1 MIKSMTGYGFSSKNN
16 NNYSIEVETKSLNSK
31 YFDLNLKSNFEIG
44 KIENEIRNYVKRK
57 LLRGKIEINIIV
69 TQPINKT
76 KVIDRDKYLSFF
88 KEIKSIPSNDK
99 IIDSEIH
106 NKIFRNLSFVET
118 NKKLNIPKKFV
129 IPTLKKSINNCD
141 NFRKDEGSSIQKD
154 LKKNISL
161 IKKELNKIF
170 KNDKA
175 KKKSLKKKIYKKIN
189 SIKEVQFDKNR
200 IEQELFFYL
209 EKIDINE
216 EIVRLNNHIDLFQ
229 KTLNK
234 NDQVGKKLNFICQE
248 IGREIN
254 TIGSKCSE
262 FKIQKSV
269 ITMKEHLEKIK
280 EENFNVL

>member
-154 LKKNISL
+154 LKKNINL

>member
-16 NNYSIEVETKSLNSK
+16 NSYSVEVETKSLNSK
-31 YFDLNLKSNFEIG
+31 YFDFNLKSNFEIG

-69 TQPINKT
+69 TQPIKKT

-88 KEIKSIPSNDK
+88 KEIKSITSNDK
-99 IIDSEIH
+99 IIDSMIH
-106 NKIFRNLSFVET
+106 DKIFRNLSFVEK
-118 NKKLNIPKKFV
+118 NKKLNIPKKIV
-129 IPTLKKSINNCD
+129 IPILKQSINNCD
-141 NFRKDEGSSIQKD
+141 NFRKDEGNSIQKD
-154 LKKNISL
+154 LKKNINL
-161 IKKELNKIF
+161 IKKELNKII
-170 KNDKA
+170 KNDSV
-175 KKKSLKKKIYKKIN
+175 KKKSLKKNIYKKIN
-189 SIKEVQFDKNR
+189 LIKEVQFDKNR

-216 EIVRLNNHIDLFQ
+216 EIVRLNNHIDLFE
-229 KTLNK
+229 KTLDKK
-234 NDQVGKKLNFICQE
+234 NQVGKKLNFICQE

>member
-57 LLRGKIEINIIV
+57 LLRGKIEINIFV

-76 KVIDRDKYLSFF
+76 KVIDRNKYLSFF

-106 NKIFRNLSFVET
+106 DKIFRNLSFVET

>member
-57 LLRGKIEINIIV
+57 LIRGKIEINIIV
-69 TQPINKT
+69 TQTINKT
-76 KVIDRDKYLSFF
+76 KVIDRNKYLSFF

-106 NKIFRNLSFVET
+106 DKIFRNLSFVET
-118 NKKLNIPKKFV
+118 NKKLNVPKKFI

-154 LKKNISL
+154 LKKNINL
-161 IKKELNKIF
+161 IKIELNKIF

>member
-1 MIKSMTGYGFSSKNN
+1 MTGYGFSSKNN

-44 KIENEIRNYVKRK
+44 RIENEIRNYVKRK

-76 KVIDRDKYLSFF
+76 KVIDRNKYLSFF

-106 NKIFRNLSFVET
+106 DKIFRNLSFVET

-154 LKKNISL
+154 LKKNINL

>member
-57 LLRGKIEINIIV
+57 LLRGKIEINIFV

-76 KVIDRDKYLSFF
+76 KVIDRNKYLSFF

-106 NKIFRNLSFVET
+106 DKIFRNLSFVET

-154 LKKNISL
+154 LKKNINL

-175 KKKSLKKKIYKKIN
+175 KKKSLKKKIHKKIN

>member
-106 NKIFRNLSFVET
+106 DKIFRNLSFVET

-154 LKKNISL
+154 LKKNINL

>member
-76 KVIDRDKYLSFF
+76 KVIDRNKYLSFF

-106 NKIFRNLSFVET
+106 NNIFRNLSFVET

-154 LKKNISL
+154 LKKNINL

-170 KNDKA
+170 KNDKT
-175 KKKSLKKKIYKKIN
+175 KKKSLKKKIHKKIN

>member
-31 YFDLNLKSNFEIG
+31 YFDLNLKSNFKIG

-57 LLRGKIEINIIV
+57 LLRGKIEINLIV

-76 KVIDRDKYLSFF
+76 KFIDRDKYLSFF
-88 KEIKSIPSNDK
+88 KEIKSIPSNHK

-106 NKIFRNLSFVET
+106 NNIFRNLSFVET
-118 NKKLNIPKKFV
+118 NKKLNVPKKFI
-129 IPTLKKSINNCD
+129 IPSLKKSINNCD

-154 LKKNISL
+154 LKKNINL

-175 KKKSLKKKIYKKIN
+175 NKKSLKKKIFKKIN

-216 EIVRLNNHIDLFQ
+216 EIIRLNNHIDLFQ

-234 NDQVGKKLNFICQE
+234 KNQVGKKLNFICQE

>member
-1 MIKSMTGYGFSSKNN
+1 MNSMTWYGFSSKNN

-106 NKIFRNLSFVET
+106 DKIFRNLSFVET

-154 LKKNISL
+154 LKKNINL

-175 KKKSLKKKIYKKIN
+175 KKKSLKKKIHKKIN

>member
-44 KIENEIRNYVKRK
+44 RIENEIRNYVKRK
-57 LLRGKIEINIIV
+57 LLRGKIEINIFV
-69 TQPINKT
+69 TQPINKN

-88 KEIKSIPSNDK
+88 KEIKNIPSKDK

-106 NKIFRNLSFVET
+106 DKIFRNLSFVET

-154 LKKNISL
+154 LKKNINL

-175 KKKSLKKKIYKKIN
+175 KKKSLKKKIHKKIN

-280 EENFNVL
+280 EENFNIL

>member
-57 LLRGKIEINIIV
+57 LIRGKIEINIIV
-69 TQPINKT
+69 TQTINKT
-76 KVIDRDKYLSFF
+76 KVIDRNKYLSFF

-106 NKIFRNLSFVET
+106 DKIFRNLSFVET
-118 NKKLNIPKKFV
+118 NKKLNVPKKFV
-129 IPTLKKSINNCD
+129 IPTLKKSINYCD

-154 LKKNISL
+154 LKKNINL

-175 KKKSLKKKIYKKIN
+175 KKKSLNKKIHKKIN

>member
-57 LLRGKIEINIIV
+57 LIRGKIEINIIV

-76 KVIDRDKYLSFF
+76 KVIDRNKYLSFF

-106 NKIFRNLSFVET
+106 DKIFRNLSFVET
-118 NKKLNIPKKFV
+118 NKKLNVPKKFV

-154 LKKNISL
+154 LKKNINL

-175 KKKSLKKKIYKKIN
+175 KKKSLKKKIHKKIN

>member
-16 NNYSIEVETKSLNSK
+16 NSYSVQVETKSLNSK

-44 KIENEIRNYVKRK
+44 RIENEIRNYVKRK
-57 LLRGKIEINIIV
+57 LIRGKIEINIFV

-76 KVIDRDKYLSFF
+76 KVIDRNKYLSFF

-106 NKIFRNLSFVET
+106 DKIFRNLSFVET

-154 LKKNISL
+154 LKKNINL

>member
-106 NKIFRNLSFVET
+106 DKIFRNLSFVET
-118 NKKLNIPKKFV
+118 NKKLNVPKKFV

-154 LKKNISL
+154 LKKNINL

-175 KKKSLKKKIYKKIN
+175 KKKSLKKKIHKKIN

>member
-57 LLRGKIEINIIV
+57 LIRGKIEINIIV
-69 TQPINKT
+69 TQTINKT
-76 KVIDRDKYLSFF
+76 KVIDRNKYLSFF

-106 NKIFRNLSFVET
+106 DKIFRNLSFVET
-118 NKKLNIPKKFV
+118 NKKLNVPKKFV
-129 IPTLKKSINNCD
+129 IPSLKKSINNCD

-154 LKKNISL
+154 LKKNINL

>member
-76 KVIDRDKYLSFF
+76 KVIDRNKYLSFF

-106 NKIFRNLSFVET
+106 DKIFRNLSFVET

-154 LKKNISL
+154 LKKNINL

-175 KKKSLKKKIYKKIN
+175 KKKSLKKKIHKKIN

>member
-76 KVIDRDKYLSFF
+76 KVIDRNKYLSFF

-106 NKIFRNLSFVET
+106 NNIFRNLSFVET

-154 LKKNISL
+154 LKKNINL

-175 KKKSLKKKIYKKIN
+175 KKKSLKKRIYKKIN

-234 NDQVGKKLNFICQE
+234 NDQVGKKLNFICQ
-248 IGREIN
+248 
-254 TIGSKCSE
+254 K
-262 FKIQKSV
+262 
-269 ITMKEHLEKIK
+269 
-280 EENFNVL
+280 

>member
-44 KIENEIRNYVKRK
+44 RIENEIRNYVKRK
-57 LLRGKIEINIIV
+57 LLRGKIEINIFV

-88 KEIKSIPSNDK
+88 KEIKNIPSKDK

-106 NKIFRNLSFVET
+106 DKIFRNLSFVET

-154 LKKNISL
+154 LKKNINL

>member
-88 KEIKSIPSNDK
+88 KEIKNIPSKDK

-106 NKIFRNLSFVET
+106 DKIFRNLSFVET

-154 LKKNISL
+154 LKKNINL

-175 KKKSLKKKIYKKIN
+175 KKKSLKKKIHKKIN

>member
-57 LLRGKIEINIIV
+57 LLRGKIEINIVV

-106 NKIFRNLSFVET
+106 DKIFRNLSFVET

-154 LKKNISL
+154 LKKNINL

-175 KKKSLKKKIYKKIN
+175 KKKSLKKKIHKKIN

>member
-76 KVIDRDKYLSFF
+76 KVIDRNKYLSFF

-106 NKIFRNLSFVET
+106 DKIFRNLSFVET
-118 NKKLNIPKKFV
+118 NKKLNVPKKFV

-154 LKKNISL
+154 LKKNINL

-175 KKKSLKKKIYKKIN
+175 KKKSLKKKIYRKIN

>member
-106 NKIFRNLSFVET
+106 DKIFRNLSFVET

-154 LKKNISL
+154 LKKNINL

-175 KKKSLKKKIYKKIN
+175 KKKSLKKKIHKKIN

>member
-16 NNYSIEVETKSLNSK
+16 NSYSVEVETKSLNSK
-31 YFDLNLKSNFEIG
+31 YFDFNLKSNFEIG

-57 LLRGKIEINIIV
+57 LLRGKIEINIIF
-69 TQPINKT
+69 TQPIKKT
-76 KVIDRDKYLSFF
+76 KIIDRDKYLSFF
-88 KEIKSIPSNDK
+88 KEIKSITTNDK
-99 IIDSEIH
+99 IIDSMIH
-106 NKIFRNLSFVET
+106 DKIFRNLSFVEK
-118 NKKLNIPKKFV
+118 NKKLNIPKKIV
-129 IPTLKKSINNCD
+129 IPILKQSINNCD
-141 NFRKDEGSSIQKD
+141 NFRKDEGNSIQKD
-154 LKKNISL
+154 LKKNINL
-161 IKKELNKIF
+161 IKKELNKII
-170 KNDKA
+170 KNDRV
-175 KKKSLKKKIYKKIN
+175 KKKSLKKNIYKKIN
-189 SIKEVQFDKNR
+189 LIKEVQFDKNR

-216 EIVRLNNHIDLFQ
+216 EIVRLNNHIDLFE
-229 KTLNK
+229 KTLDKK
-234 NDQVGKKLNFICQE
+234 NQVGKKLNFICQE

>member
-57 LLRGKIEINIIV
+57 LLRGKIEINIVV

-106 NKIFRNLSFVET
+106 DKIFRNLSFVET
-118 NKKLNIPKKFV
+118 NKKLNVPKKFI

-154 LKKNISL
+154 LKKNINL
-161 IKKELNKIF
+161 IKIELNKIF
-170 KNDKA
+170 KNDKGN
-175 KKKSLKKKIYKKIN
+175 KKSLKKKIFKKIN
-189 SIKEVQFDKNR
+189 SIKEVQFDKKR

-234 NDQVGKKLNFICQE
+234 KNQVGKKLNFICQE

>member
-76 KVIDRDKYLSFF
+76 KVIDRNKYLSFF

-106 NKIFRNLSFVET
+106 DKIFRNLSFVET
-118 NKKLNIPKKFV
+118 NKKLNVPKKFV
-129 IPTLKKSINNCD
+129 IPTLKKSINNCE

-154 LKKNISL
+154 LKKNINL

-175 KKKSLKKKIYKKIN
+175 KKKSLKKKIHKKIN

>member
-76 KVIDRDKYLSFF
+76 KVIDRNKYLSFF

-106 NKIFRNLSFVET
+106 DKIFRNLSFVET

-154 LKKNISL
+154 LKKNINL

>member
-76 KVIDRDKYLSFF
+76 KVIDRNKYLSFF

-106 NKIFRNLSFVET
+106 DKIFRNLSFVET
-118 NKKLNIPKKFV
+118 NKKLNVPKKFV

-154 LKKNISL
+154 LKKNINL

>member
-76 KVIDRDKYLSFF
+76 KVIDRNKYLSFF

-106 NKIFRNLSFVET
+106 DKIFRNLSFVET

-141 NFRKDEGSSIQKD
+141 NFRKDEGSSIQTD
-154 LKKNISL
+154 LKKNINL

-175 KKKSLKKKIYKKIN
+175 KKKSLKKKIHKKIN

>member
-1 MIKSMTGYGFSSKNN
+1 MTGYGFSSKNN

-76 KVIDRDKYLSFF
+76 KVIDRNKYLSFF

-106 NKIFRNLSFVET
+106 DKIFRNLSFVET
-118 NKKLNIPKKFV
+118 NKKLNVPKKFV

-154 LKKNISL
+154 LKKNINL

>member
-76 KVIDRDKYLSFF
+76 KVIDRNKYLSFF

-106 NKIFRNLSFVET
+106 DKIFRNLSFVET
-118 NKKLNIPKKFV
+118 NKKLNVPKKFV

-154 LKKNISL
+154 LKKNINL

-175 KKKSLKKKIYKKIN
+175 KKKSLKKKIHKKIN

>member
-76 KVIDRDKYLSFF
+76 KVIDRNKYLSFF

-106 NKIFRNLSFVET
+106 DKIFRNLSFVET